1 MIFPLEIPCSS
12 LWVLSSHYFKI
23 WQNCK
28 PQTWGCWIYHYQPW
42 LTLWYYMI
50 FLLYSILPINPL
62 KIQYIN
68 HYQASLTI
76 IHHDIPIIFP
86 WYSYDFPTSPSGLA
100 RRGSGRSGHAG
111 FLSGA
116 DLSVQFLGRSSL
128 RLGVCRW
135 GYSYG
140 YSSMVNSTPWAGIQP
155 LGNPCGKQTVC
166 ELEAIAIEIVDLPS
180 YNMVIFHSY
189 VNVYQRVTILIYQLM
204 TGTALPSRETCAV
217 TLQ

>member
-111 FLSGA
+111 FLSGGRSFGA
-116 DLSVQFLGRSSL
+116 VFGKKFPTTGGLPLRLQLWVQF
-128 RLGVCRW
+128 
-135 GYSYG
+135 YG
-140 YSSMVNSTPWAGIQP
+140 ELNPMSWDTTPGEP
-155 LGNPCGKQTVC
+155 LW
-166 ELEAIAIEIVDLPS
+166 
-180 YNMVIFHSY
+180 
-189 VNVYQRVTILIYQLM
+189 
-204 TGTALPSRETCAV
+204 
-217 TLQ
+217 